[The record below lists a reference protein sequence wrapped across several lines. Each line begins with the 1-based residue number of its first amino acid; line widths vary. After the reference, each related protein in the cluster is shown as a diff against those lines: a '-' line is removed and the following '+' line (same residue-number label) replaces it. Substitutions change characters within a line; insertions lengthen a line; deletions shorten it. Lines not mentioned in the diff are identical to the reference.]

1 MKNNQ
6 DQSPEIIIDHW
17 AEHLN
22 NGNLDRLLK
31 MYHIEATLLPTFS
44 PNLLSTPEQIKEYFV
59 NTIENQASVE
69 IDNGRTIKKKLSE
82 NIYLMTGFYIFYLD
96 NYRKREFKSRFT
108 FLIDLST
115 ERPIQHH
122 HSSQLSE
129 NLF

>member
-1 MKNNQ
+1 MKNRR

-59 NTIENQASVE
+59 RTIKDQAMVE
-69 IDNGRTIKKKLSE
+69 IDHGSTIKRKLSE
-82 NIYLMTGFYIFYLD
+82 NIYLMTGFYIFYLG
-96 NYRKREFKSRFT
+96 NERKREFKSRFT
-108 FLIDLST
+108 FLIDLT
-115 ERPIQHH
+115 NERPIQHH
-122 HSSQLSE
+122 HSSQIIT
-129 NLF
+129 